1 MGRVVA
7 SSSTTFSLCISSR
20 ASQSFTRPFNPNNR
34 PQPKD
39 GGGIKNIIYTLHTYV
54 RTRLNGLYMKKKKRT
69 RHSFDKHGQKSRG
82 WWRNKL
88 TAVSSVCAP
97 LDTVLYCNTSHKPS
111 RRGREKKK
119 TFYKQMCTIKFC
131 GCHSKLRYIYMGGFA
146 SSEFG
151 NISVQA
157 KPSSLVFLIKNIKA
171 SNRQK

>member
-111 RRGREKKK
+111 RRGREKKNILQ
-119 TFYKQMCTIKFC
+119 TDVYNQI
-131 GCHSKLRYIYMGGFA
+131 LRLSLEAQVYIYGRVCVIGIREYICTGQTLLSRLFDKEYQ
-146 SSEFG
+146 S
-151 NISVQA
+151 I
-157 KPSSLVFLIKNIKA
+157 
-171 SNRQK
+171 

>member
-54 RTRLNGLYMKKKKRT
+54 RIRLNGLYMKKKKRT

-88 TAVSSVCAP
+88 TAVSSVWLCAHRWIRCC
-97 LDTVLYCNTSHKPS
+97 TVTHHTSHHE
-111 RRGREKKK
+111 GGGKKK
-119 TFYKQMCTIKFC
+119 KHFTNRCVQSNSAVVTRSSGIYIWE
-131 GCHSKLRYIYMGGFA
+131 GLRHRNSGMYLYRPNPPL
-146 SSEFG
+146 SSFW
-151 NISVQA
+151 
-157 KPSSLVFLIKNIKA
+157 
-171 SNRQK
+171 